1 MTTLLFRN
9 ARVVATMDPGLGEI
23 DDGSV
28 LVRDGWIEAVGPSH
42 SLSVTADRVV
52 DCSGLVL
59 IPGLVNTHHHFYQTL
74 TRTMAQD
81 AELFDWLV
89 ELYPIWAGLTP
100 EMIGVSTVT
109 ALAELALSG
118 CTTAFDHHYLWPEG
132 TSVDLQIE
140 AAATVGLRFHASR
153 GSMSLGASA
162 GGLPPDSVVEDET
175 FILDDTH
182 RLVERYHDPRPGAM
196 TRIVA
201 APCSP
206 FSVTTG
212 LMTETATQAR
222 SLGIRLHTHL
232 AETRDEE
239 GFCLERF
246 GRRPVEY
253 AESTGWSG
261 PDVWFA
267 HSVHVSTTDLA
278 RMAASGTGVA
288 HCPTS
293 NMRLSS
299 GIAPLARFL
308 EAGVPVGLGV
318 DGSAS
323 NDTSH
328 LLGEARQ
335 ALLVAR
341 VARAMEESTAPM
353 LSARRVLEV
362 ATRGGAEVLGRSDVG
377 VLAPGMAADIA
388 CFAVD
393 DLSMAG
399 ADDPVAGL
407 VLCGPSRVT
416 HLFVHG
422 RQVVENGVLTG
433 VELERHTAIHRQAAR
448 RLVRGE

>member
-1 MTTLLFRN
+1 MSTLLLRG
-9 ARVVATMDPGLGEI
+9 AEVVATMDPELGEVA
-23 DDGSV
+23 GGWV
-28 LVRDGWIEAVGPSH
+28 LARDGWIEAVGPPNR
-42 SLSVTADRVV
+42 LPAVADRTV

-74 TRTMAQD
+74 TRTMAQES
-81 AELFDWLV
+81 ELFEWLV
-89 ELYPIWAGLTP
+89 ELYPVWARLTP

-132 TSVDLQIE
+132 TSVDLQLE

-175 FILDDTH
+175 FILEDTR
-182 RLVERYHDPRPGAM
+182 RLVDEYHDPSPGAM

-212 LMTETATQAR
+212 LMTEAASQAR

-232 AETRDEE
+232 AETGDEE

-246 GRRPVEY
+246 GMRPVEY
-253 AESTGWSG
+253 AESTGWLG

-267 HSVHVSTTDLA
+267 HAVHVSGADMA
-278 RMAASGTGVA
+278 RMAATGTGVS

-308 EAGVPVGLGV
+308 ETGVPVGLGV

-323 NDTSH
+323 NDSSH

-335 ALLVAR
+335 ALLVSR
-341 VARAMEESTAPM
+341 VARAREQSTAPM
-353 LSARRVLEV
+353 LSARRVLEI
-362 ATRGGAEVLGRSDVG
+362 ATLGGAEVLGRPELG
-377 VLAPGMAADIA
+377 RLAPGMAADVA
-388 CFAVD
+388 CFPVD
-393 DLSMAG
+393 EPSMAG

-407 VLCGPSRVT
+407 VLCGPRRVT

-422 RQVVENGVLTG
+422 RQVVEHGALTG
-433 VELERHTAIHRQAAR
+433 VDLERHLAVHRQAAR